1 MIRLAM
7 TVMLTYGG
15 GVGCARSKQRLQLAE
30 CGGDGAAIVNHSRSV
45 ADQFSGPT
53 APALGCPPADNR
65 DSTEGNPRSFQQLRM
80 ESDLPHW
87 QRMTIEVCL
96 GRGLALLVHPA
107 AAWRRL
113 PARGR
118 VILLSAYVTVSYV
131 AVLSALLVF

>member
-1 MIRLAM
+1 MIGLAM
-7 TVMLTYGG
+7 TVMLAHGG
-15 GVGCARSKQRLQLAE
+15 TVGCARSKQRLQFGE

-45 ADQFSGPT
+45 ADQFSGPI
-53 APALGCPPADNR
+53 ALALGPPPADNR
-65 DSTEGNPRSFQQLRM
+65 ASTEENARLFRQLHV